1 MKFKIIHL
9 LKTPSSYICTC
20 IKIDNKSY
28 TTWIF
33 DVILTITSFYIL
45 IHDSYDNSLL
55 RIVVERIPLVNKQF
69 KNTRKNDFKN
79 PSFFEN
85 YKPLDCIKR

>member
-33 DVILTITSFYIL
+33 DVILTIASFYIL

-55 RIVVERIPLVNKQF
+55 RIVVERIPLVNRQF
-69 KNTRKNDFKN
+69 KYTRKNDFKN